1 MDVQVAVKDRVA
13 LHVKTLVGGAVMEPV
28 EVHVRNR
35 VFSTAMVDV
44 KMVVEAI
51 AKAAVEE
58 IVAAA
63 TIIDYKF
70 KTINGTY

>member
-35 VFSTAMVDV
+35 VFSTVMVDV

-63 TIIDYKF
+63 TIIDYTF